1 MQSLTGGEAVVKSLI
16 MHGVDTVFGLPGLQ
30 NDALYNAFYDSR
42 SSVRVVHTR
51 HEQGAAYMALGYA
64 LARDEPG
71 VYNVVPG
78 PGFLNST
85 AALST
90 AYATNAKVL
99 CLTGQIPSAYI
110 GRGIG
115 LLHEIPDQLGVLRS
129 LTKWADRIG
138 ATPSAPD
145 LVAEAFRQ
153 LNSGRPRPVGLECA
167 MDVLANSAPVDL
179 MAAPFPLRHPPVDT
193 DALEK
198 AAKIL
203 GQAKHPMIFVGR
215 GAMNV
220 SEEVKQLAEMLQA
233 PVIGYR
239 TGRGVLSSRH
249 YLSHPVPAAHKLWP
263 RVDVALAIGSRFQ
276 LPQTHWGVDSNLK
289 VIRVD
294 VDAEAMNRIN
304 KPDLGIVAR
313 NEDVLPLLLPLVEAN
328 NIVRASRE
336 TEMLELKAWTDEQF
350 AYLAPQ
356 NAYLNV
362 IRDELP
368 DDGIFVDELTQIGYV
383 SRQVMPVYKPYT
395 FISTGY
401 QGTLGWGF
409 ATALGVKV
417 AYPDTPV
424 ISVAGDGG
432 FMFNVQELATAVQHR
447 IGLVTLL
454 FNDNAFGN
462 VKRMQ
467 QDLYGNRVIASDL
480 HNPDFIKM
488 SESFGA
494 QAIRAHNPEEM
505 RTAIR
510 KGFAEAGPTIIEIP
524 VGPMPDPERFKVLPR
539 VRGK

>member
-1 MQSLTGGEAVVKSLI
+1 
-16 MHGVDTVFGLPGLQ
+16 
-30 NDALYNAFYDSR
+30 
-42 SSVRVVHTR
+42 
-51 HEQGAAYMALGYA
+51 
-64 LARDEPG
+64 
-71 VYNVVPG
+71 
-78 PGFLNST
+78 
-85 AALST
+85 
-90 AYATNAKVL
+90 
-99 CLTGQIPSAYI
+99 
-110 GRGIG
+110 
-115 LLHEIPDQLGVLRS
+115 
-129 LTKWADRIG
+129 
-138 ATPSAPD
+138 
-145 LVAEAFRQ
+145 
-153 LNSGRPRPVGLECA
+153 

-179 MAAPFPLRHPPVDT
+179 MAAPFTLRHPPVDT

-276 LPQTHWGVDSNLK
+276 LPQTHWGVDSDLK

-356 NAYLNV
+356 NAYLNA

>member
-1 MQSLTGGEAVVKSLI
+1 
-16 MHGVDTVFGLPGLQ
+16 
-30 NDALYNAFYDSR
+30 
-42 SSVRVVHTR
+42 
-51 HEQGAAYMALGYA
+51 
-64 LARDEPG
+64 
-71 VYNVVPG
+71 
-78 PGFLNST
+78 
-85 AALST
+85 
-90 AYATNAKVL
+90 
-99 CLTGQIPSAYI
+99 
-110 GRGIG
+110 
-115 LLHEIPDQLGVLRS
+115 
-129 LTKWADRIG
+129 
-138 ATPSAPD
+138 
-145 LVAEAFRQ
+145 
-153 LNSGRPRPVGLECA
+153 
-167 MDVLANSAPVDL
+167 MDVLTNSAPVDL
-179 MAAPFPLRHPPVDT
+179 MVAPFALRHPPVDT

-263 RVDVALAIGSRFQ
+263 QVDVALAIGSRFQ
-276 LPQTHWGVDSNLK
+276 LPQTHWGVDSDLK
-289 VIRVD
+289 VIRID

-313 NEDVLPLLLPLVEAN
+313 NEDVLPPLLPLVEAH

-356 NAYLNV
+356 NAFLNV

-383 SRQVMPVYKPYT
+383 SRQVMPVYNPYT

-409 ATALGVKV
+409 ATALGVKI
-417 AYPDTPV
+417 AHPNTPV

-488 SESFGA
+488 GESFGA
-494 QAIRAHNPEEM
+494 QAIRAHNPKEM
-505 RTAIR
+505 RAAIR